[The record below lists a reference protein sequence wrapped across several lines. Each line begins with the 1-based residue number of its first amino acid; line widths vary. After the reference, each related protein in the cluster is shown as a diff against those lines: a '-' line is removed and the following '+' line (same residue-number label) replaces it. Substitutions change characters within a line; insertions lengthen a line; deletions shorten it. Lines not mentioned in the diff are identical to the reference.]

1 MIISCIRNQTERFL
15 RKRDKNSKL
24 IPGLIWQQ
32 MAPRQKGKIISGR
45 HAIDA
50 SLYGLILEQHSGDMY
65 VSSFFPASS
74 FHENIR
80 SCLIHNVWFW
90 LITSYLFFSFD
101 VAKYYKMVAQ
111 IYCQVK
117 SGARD
122 KTEECKFTY
131 KMAHRNIFLFLDK
144 QKIKSLKISAH
155 MSSLSFPLTF
165 LLQTFCTVKA
175 NTSEH
180 NLLFKKEGQSIHS
193 LPRKQEE

>member
-1 MIISCIRNQTERFL
+1 MLAFKDWFWNNTVVICTL
-15 RKRDKNSKL
+15 
-24 IPGLIWQQ
+24 
-32 MAPRQKGKIISGR
+32 
-45 HAIDA
+45 
-50 SLYGLILEQHSGDMY
+50 
-65 VSSFFPASS
+65 VSSFYSASS
-74 FHENIR
+74 FHENIQ
-80 SCLIHNVWFW
+80 SCLIHNVWYW

-117 SGARD
+117 SGAHG

-155 MSSLSFPLTF
+155 MSSVSFPLTF
-165 LLQTFCTVKA
+165 LLQAFCTVKA

-180 NLLFKKEGQSIHS
+180 NLLSKKEGQFIHPFTPPKTGGRNPDFGTVPS
-193 LPRKQEE
+193 LGWFCPQNEGTRDICHWVFPDTNFETMESTKLYS